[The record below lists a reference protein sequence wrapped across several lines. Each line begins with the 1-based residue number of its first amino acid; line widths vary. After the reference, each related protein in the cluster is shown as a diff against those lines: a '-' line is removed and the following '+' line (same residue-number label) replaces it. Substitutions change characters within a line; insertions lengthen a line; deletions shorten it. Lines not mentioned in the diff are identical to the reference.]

1 MTDINSLPID
11 DGSCEN
17 DELVNNLL
25 NDLNDNKET
34 DQNSDDILREL
45 SDAPDDDY
53 EEYEEYEEDEVS
65 QQGGNLNPQE
75 LLEQFKVPLIIM
87 VLAFLVNSEFA
98 ENFILN
104 IPFFGGDGKLNIFGF
119 ILKAVLVGGLFFV
132 IDKYVI

>member
-1 MTDINSLPID
+1 MTDISSLPID

-25 NDLNDNKET
+25 NDLNDNGIE
-34 DQNSDDILREL
+34 QNSDDILQEL
-45 SDAPDDDY
+45 SDAPDEDY
-53 EEYEEYEEDEVS
+53 EEYEEYDDDENV
-65 QQGGNLNPQE
+65 QQGGNLNSQE
-75 LLEQFKVPLIIM
+75 LLEQIKVPLIIM

-104 IPFFGGDGKLNIFGF
+104 VPFFGGDGKLNIFGF
-119 ILKAVLVGGLFFV
+119 ILKAVLVGGLFFI